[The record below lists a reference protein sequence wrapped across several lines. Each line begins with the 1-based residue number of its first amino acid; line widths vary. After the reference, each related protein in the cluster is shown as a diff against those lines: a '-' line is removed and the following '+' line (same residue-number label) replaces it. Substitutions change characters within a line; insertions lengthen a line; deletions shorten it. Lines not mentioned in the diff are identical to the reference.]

1 MQVQTEKKD
10 EGQKRK
16 SITGVEPGQYR
27 KGKTK
32 RDREN
37 HAHSTNA
44 ANKDARATWNNEQT
58 GVRSNAGGSARG
70 AFPYG
75 TCNGKRNRALKDR
88 AGRKA

>member
-1 MQVQTEKKD
+1 MQAQTEKKQ

-16 SITGVEPGQYR
+16 SITGVESGQFR

-37 HAHSTNA
+37 HAHSTNS
-44 ANKDARATWNNEQT
+44 ANKSARGDWNNEQT
-58 GVRSNAGGSARG
+58 GVRHNNGGSGRG

-75 TCNGKRNRALKDR
+75 TCNGKKNRPLKDR
-88 AGRKA
+88 AGRKK